1 MSEKMNP
8 IVSNVITAV
17 ATAAVMGVFAWVLGV
32 FSAGSA
38 AIDKEQIRAV
48 LQEELQTDAGQTYS
62 ARLAEVGSQV
72 TVLETRVTELKDDV
86 EDLEDI
92 ALDLAGGN

>member
-1 MSEKMNP
+1 MKKEIISGVV
-8 IVSNVITAV
+8 VSVV
-17 ATAAVMGVFAWVLGV
+17 TAAVLGVGAWFMGVFE
-32 FSAGSA
+32 SGSEA
-38 AIDKEQIRAV
+38 QAKELIRAV
-48 LQEELQTDAGQTYS
+48 LEEELETDAGVTYK
-62 ARLAEVGSQV
+62 ARLAEVGTQV

>member
-1 MSEKMNP
+1 MKKEIISGVV
-8 IVSNVITAV
+8 VSVV
-17 ATAAVMGVFAWVLGV
+17 TAAVLGVGAWFMGVFE
-32 FSAGSA
+32 SGSEA
-38 AIDKEQIRAV
+38 QAKELIRAV
-48 LQEELQTDAGQTYS
+48 LEEELETD
-62 ARLAEVGSQV
+62 